1 MLQYFVFILEI
12 IIFHKINCS
21 TLIYSNY
28 HLTCKRLKY
37 NGFKMTELIKDWRND
52 IYAVFKDLGIT
63 MVSHVPD
70 AGHTPLID
78 LCEKDNEID
87 VVTLTT
93 EQDGVGLSC
102 GAYAGGRKSA
112 LLMQSSGV
120 GNCINALALPNIC
133 RIPFLTLVS
142 MRGEWGE
149 FVPWQV
155 PMGLGTPK
163 VLEAMD
169 IKVFRADYEEE
180 VGSTVDA
187 AAKFAFNTNRSAAV
201 LLSQKMIGAK
211 QFKNG

>member
-1 MLQYFVFILEI
+1 MFTYFYNIKYFSNFLKLIFFRKEYDVVFVSS
-12 IIFHKINCS
+12 IIFNRGPIGEN
-21 TLIYSNY
+21 L
-28 HLTCKRLKY
+28 LLKP
-37 NGFKMTELIKDWRND
+37 M
-52 IYAVFKDLGIT
+52 
-63 MVSHVPD
+63 
-70 AGHTPLID
+70 ID
-78 LCEKDNEID
+78 LCEKDNNID

-93 EQDGVGLSC
+93 EEEGVGLSC
-102 GAYAGGRKSA
+102 GAWAGGKKSA

-133 RIPFLTLVS
+133 RIPFLTIVS

-149 FVPWQV
+149 FIPWQV

-169 IKVFRADYEEE
+169 VKIFRVDYKDE
-180 VGSTVDA
+180 VGDTVNA
-187 AAKFAFNTNRSAAV
+187 AANFAFNTRKSAAV

>member
-1 MLQYFVFILEI
+1 
-12 IIFHKINCS
+12 
-21 TLIYSNY
+21 
-28 HLTCKRLKY
+28 
-37 NGFKMTELIKDWRND
+37 MTALPKDWRND
-52 IYAVFKDLGIT
+52 IYKVFKELDIT

-70 AGHTPLID
+70 AGHTNLIN

-93 EQDGVGLSC
+93 EQDGIGLSC

-169 IKVFRADYEEE
+169 VKVFRADYKEE

-201 LLSQKMIGAK
+201 LLSSPTRYLLRLIHAHWTSHVNIGCSL
-211 QFKNG
+211 GISPYM